1 MNCFHFAVMFTDN
14 KSKKRNLV
22 GKFFEKRIQ
31 DNKPKFH
38 NKELEKFAQEFNIS
52 IGNIHDVTKFDHIS
66 KLPSNM
72 LEQNYCIIHIGNG
85 FHKFV
90 KGLDQAYH
98 SFERDIA
105 EENSKNFEIKFG
117 LLDGSD
123 TSEANLLSL
132 AFNRLLVHDFLYEDI
147 SQNPNIY
154 LPTRTKTNLS
164 YFIGKESVIAENIQ
178 MESDL
183 ILENR
188 NKLTIFECKISNEN
202 DFAIYQLYHPFLKY
216 YNEKYNGSEIEA
228 INCCYVLRRILASQ
242 ERNEKPKE
250 IEMYLYTFRKPSHM
264 NSIQLEKAAKY
275 NLIER

>member
-1 MNCFHFAVMFTDN
+1 MFTDT
-14 KSKKRNLV
+14 KSRKRNLI
-22 GKFFEKRIQ
+22 GKFFDLSIQ
-31 DNKPKFH
+31 NKKPKFH
-38 NKELEKFAQEFNIS
+38 NKELEKFANELNIS

-72 LEQNYCIIHIGNG
+72 LEQNFCIIHIGSG

-90 KGLDQAYH
+90 EGLDQAYH
-98 SFERDIA
+98 SFERKIA
-105 EENSKNFEIKFG
+105 EENLKNFEVKFG
-117 LLDGSD
+117 LLDGND

-147 SQNPNIY
+147 SQNPSIY
-154 LPTRTKTNLS
+154 LPTRTKTDLS
-164 YFIGKESVIAENIQ
+164 YFIGTEPVVAENVQ

-188 NKLTIFECKISNEN
+188 NQITIFECKISNEN

-216 YNEKYNGSEIEA
+216 YNEKLEGLKIEEIR
-228 INCCYVLRRILASQ
+228 CCYVLRRIVTSQ

-250 IEMYLYTFRKPSHM
+250 IEMYLYSFRKPSHM
-264 NSIQLEKAAKY
+264 NSINLEKAIKY